1 VARCLAGARR
11 RNPILAFVSVRPR
24 RSNLPLAGTYRP
36 PSPSGRG
43 DAMQGSG
50 DVELSVVMPCLNE
63 AETLAQCVRTAR
75 QALEAHGIAGEII
88 VADNGSSDGSQEIAK
103 SHGARVVNVAERG
116 YGSALMGGIAAARG
130 RYVIMG
136 DADASY
142 DFAEIPRFLA
152 KLREGYEL
160 VQGCRLPAG
169 GGRVEP
175 GAMPVLHRWLG
186 NPVFSRLARFWFRA
200 PINDIHCGLRAFSKA
215 LYQRL
220 DQRCTGMEFA
230 SEMIIK
236 SALHGARIAEIPIVL
251 RPDGRKKGRSHLRTW
266 RDGWRHLRFFFL
278 FSPRWLFLLPGAAL
292 ILAGLGAYAL
302 GFPRVEIRGI
312 GFDVHTLLFGSVAM
326 ICGYQAIIFAV
337 LTKVFAINEGLLP
350 ADRRMA
356 TLLRNV
362 TLETWL
368 LSGAAALVAGLAL
381 LGIAVNE
388 WRAAGYGALDYGSTM
403 RRVIPGMTLTVL
415 GFQTVLSSFYL
426 SILGLRRRK

>member
-1 VARCLAGARR
+1 
-11 RNPILAFVSVRPR
+11 VSVRQR
-24 RSNLPLAGTYRP
+24 RSTPPFATTYRP
-36 PSPSGRG
+36 PSPSARG
-43 DAMQGSG
+43 TGAQASG

-63 AETLAQCVRTAR
+63 SETLAVCVRAAR
-75 QALEAHGIAGEII
+75 EALEAHGIAGEII
-88 VADNGSSDGSQEIAK
+88 VADNGSTDGSQEIAK
-103 SHGARVVNVAERG
+103 SNGARVVDVAERG

-200 PINDIHCGLRAFSKA
+200 PINDIHCGLRAFSKE
-215 LYQRL
+215 LYERL

-236 SALHGARIAEIPIVL
+236 SSLHGARIAEIPIVL
-251 RPDGRKKGRSHLRTW
+251 RPDGREKGRSHLRTW

-292 ILAGLGAYAL
+292 MLAGLAAYAL
-302 GFPRVEIRGI
+302 GFPRVQIRGI

-350 ADRRMA
+350 ADKRMSA
-356 TLLRNV
+356 LLRNV
-362 TLETWL
+362 TLETGL
-368 LSGAAALVAGLAL
+368 VSGVIALATGLAL
-381 LGIAVNE
+381 LGLAVNE
-388 WRAAGYGALDYGSTM
+388 WRVAGYGALDYGSTM
-403 RRVIPGMTLTVL
+403 RRVIPGMMLTVL
-415 GFQTVLSSFYL
+415 GVQTVLSSFYL

>member
-1 VARCLAGARR
+1 VLGAA
-11 RNPILAFVSVRPR
+11 NPILASVSVRPR
-24 RSNLPLAGTYRP
+24 RTTPPLAGTYRP
-36 PSPSGRG
+36 PSPSGRA

-103 SHGARVVNVAERG
+103 ANGARVVSVAERG

-142 DFAEIPRFLA
+142 DFAEIPQFLA
-152 KLREGYEL
+152 KLRQGYEL

-292 ILAGLGAYAL
+292 ILAGIAAYAL
-302 GFPRVEIRGI
+302 GFPRVEIRGV

-362 TLETWL
+362 TLETGL